1 VFPAQK
7 VSFEAQRER
16 KAGPGQT
23 LTSLGSYWKGRKP
36 LILIRAIVLGSLLP
50 QTEDAE
56 KDLRI
61 FEKLMAFDDAG
72 LARRAL
78 PLRAIKSKDIA
89 ERIILSNP
97 WDYFSHNIKESDERF
112 ENVRNEA
119 FPLSPDELKLKIQW
133 RRDVEEEDKIELLNS
148 LNIDWHAHGKQW
160 SKWQRHFSKLK
171 RYAEKTNGD
180 PNVSQLMK
188 GIGPWLSSQRVL
200 YRQGLLSN
208 SKRVLMESI
217 GVCWNPSQR
226 VDDRWWRQFEKLKSF
241 KDKHGHCNVPRR
253 ELPDPGIWVSAQ
265 RTSFKK
271 GTLKKERIDALNG
284 IGFSW
289 QIRKSG
295 D

>member
-1 VFPAQK
+1 MRTNESWDDYFDQL
-7 VSFEAQRER
+7 SDFYEA
-16 KAGPGQT
+16 
-23 LTSLGSYWKGRKP
+23 KGRSN
-36 LILIRAIVLGSLLP
+36 IVDGDQAPKSLADWVSSQLLKKKNGNLP
-50 QTEDAE
+50 Q
-56 KDLRI
+56 
-61 FEKLMAFDDAG
+61 
-72 LARRAL
+72 
-78 PLRAIKSKDIA
+78 
-89 ERIILSNP
+89 
-97 WDYFSHNIKESDERF
+97 
-112 ENVRNEA
+112 
-119 FPLSPDELKLKIQW
+119 
-133 RRDVEEEDKIELLNS
+133 DKIELLNS